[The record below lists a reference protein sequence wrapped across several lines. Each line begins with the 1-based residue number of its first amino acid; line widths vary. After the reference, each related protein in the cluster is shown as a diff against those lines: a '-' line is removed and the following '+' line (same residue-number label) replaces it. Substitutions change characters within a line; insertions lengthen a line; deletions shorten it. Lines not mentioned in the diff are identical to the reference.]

1 MEKCL
6 RVISAQVDTRQ
17 WLYAAVDGQ
26 MDVWIQDTNDKD
38 GYMGEW
44 EVDGGYRHGRMP

>member
-1 MEKCL
+1 MDKCL
-6 RVISAQVDTRQ
+6 RVDQCTDRHSQ
-17 WLYAAVDGQ
+17 WMYASVDGQ

-44 EVDGGYRHGRMP
+44 EVDGRYRHGRMH